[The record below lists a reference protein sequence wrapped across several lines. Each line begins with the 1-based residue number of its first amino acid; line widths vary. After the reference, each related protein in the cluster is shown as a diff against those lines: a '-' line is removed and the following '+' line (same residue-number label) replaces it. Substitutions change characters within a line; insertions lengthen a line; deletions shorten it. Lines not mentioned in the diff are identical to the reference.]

1 MSDLDSKQS
10 ELNYLDPIAKAIG
23 LVAGLLYLCGFVIV
37 AGHLSRYGVSGF
49 SVIQLQYLIAGS
61 WALLPLVAGMLVQ
74 EARAKFDHRTS
85 PEVIGKFNWRRFWI
99 STVLSGLP
107 FTWLMVL
114 LVASGVPLQMRWWS
128 GVKYYLFYLA
138 LYFLTW
144 VSWNSWKT
152 PEQNNNN
159 KKNVFFHRDTSSFY
173 LSLLLVVVCWF
184 TVWFSK
190 NIYPLIPYSWGGG
203 KPLTVVFVLG
213 EKKLPDTLKLDPSS
227 KRTLPYRLLTTTDK
241 YYVVLS
247 QEPSQLSIEL
257 SRDYVAEM
265 VVLAEPKEH

>member
-1 MSDLDSKQS
+1 MADNDVRP
-10 ELNYLDPIAKAIG
+10 ELLEYLEPIAKAIG
-23 LVAGLLYLCGFVIV
+23 LAAALLYLCGFAIV
-37 AGHLSRYGVSGF
+37 TGHLARYGVSGF

-61 WALLPLVAGMLVQ
+61 WALLPLVAGILVQ
-74 EARAKFDHRTS
+74 EARVKFDNRTS

-107 FTWLMVL
+107 FTWLTVL
-114 LVASGVPLQMRWWS
+114 LVLSGVPSQMNWWS
-128 GVKYYLFYLA
+128 GIKYFLFYWTLH
-138 LYFLTW
+138 FLTW

-152 PEQNNNN
+152 PEQND
-159 KKNVFFHRDTSSFY
+159 KKNAFFHRDTSSFY
-173 LSLLLVVVCWF
+173 LSLLLIVVCWF

-203 KPLTVVFVLG
+203 KPLTVVFVPG
-213 EKKLPDTLKLDPSS
+213 EKKLPDMLKLDPSS
-227 KRTLPYRLLTTTDK
+227 KRTVPYKLLTTTDK

-247 QEPSQLSIEL
+247 LEPDQLSIEL

-265 VVLAEPKEH
+265 IVLAESKRP